1 MERFFLL
8 FEESPGLSVFSSLK
22 FPWCKAMLVP
32 LVLVYMERPSESLG
46 LGEHHDH
53 TRAVNALLCP
63 VTFLSFG
70 FLL

>member
-1 MERFFLL
+1 
-8 FEESPGLSVFSSLK
+8 
-22 FPWCKAMLVP
+22 MLVP

-53 TRAVNALLCP
+53 TWAVNALLCP